1 MKECDLRHIIWR
13 LILRR
18 KGRFGHKSVSAL
30 IRALA
35 AGPTLCQFKSPMF
48 VFQLQFAM
56 HESECWSRNHSV
68 IKATSVNHQAQLQD
82 RESEEQRLQTMSV
95 CFFLP
100 LTFGINRVA
109 VGRSWA
115 VWGLSSSHGCR
126 LVAADGK

>member
-1 MKECDLRHIIWR
+1 MRHIIWR
-13 LILRR
+13 LIFGR
-18 KGRFGHKSVSAL
+18 KGRFGHKSVSAV

-35 AGPTLCQFKSPMF
+35 AGPPLCQFKSPMF

-95 CFFLP
+95 FF
-100 LTFGINRVA
+100 TFDLWHKQG
-109 VGRSWA
+109 
-115 VWGLSSSHGCR
+115 GCR
-126 LVAADGK
+126 KEQGDGGVKFLSWVSPGRG